1 MNQHARAND
10 PSPEPLRPAETLP
23 LQPGAPRP
31 ATPVGARPPS
41 APRRANR
48 ALLAAFVIAVA
59 LGVALLGIRYFVP
72 RTVDLVTL
80 APGFFQPELSG
91 PGVLDATSL
100 ANVGASIQ
108 GAITRL
114 SVERN
119 DIVAKGDLVAEISA
133 LDLKAALASTLASR
147 EAAGKAVEAAKSD
160 VARVEATLENARSNL
175 VRQGDLIRSGV
186 TSRSALESAETTA
199 KQAEAD
205 LAKAQSELLQ
215 AEAQAIAAEANVAAS
230 RAQIEKSVIRA
241 PIDGV
246 IVARNLNLGDMA
258 SPTNAIVAIAD
269 PASIVLSARFDESVI
284 SSMAPG
290 QTATI
295 RFGGDDEARYAGKV
309 VRVGREVDQETR
321 EFTVDIAPIR
331 LPPNWALGQRGTA
344 VVDLAASEGVIAV
357 PVKSIARREGKAG
370 VWLVRNG
377 RAVWQPVDLGRIGG
391 RRAEVLRGLGP
402 GDRLVTT
409 PVGIY
414 RWMPVARTG
423 AVS

>member
-10 PSPEPLRPAETLP
+10 PSPEPLPPAETRP

-48 ALLAAFVIAVA
+48 TLLAAFIIAVA
-59 LGVALLGIRYFVP
+59 LGGALLGIRYFVP

-133 LDLKAALASTLASR
+133 LDLKAALDATLASSK
-147 EAAGKAVEAAKSD
+147 AARKAVEAAKSD
-160 VARVEATLENARSNL
+160 VVRVEAAVENARTNL
-175 VRQGDLIRSGV
+175 ARQSDLIRSGV
-186 TSRSALESAETTA
+186 TSRSTLESAETTA
-199 KQAEAD
+199 RQAEAD
-205 LAKAQSELLQ
+205 LAKARSAFLQ
-215 AEAQAIAAEANVAAS
+215 AEAQAAAAEANVAAS
-230 RAQIEKSVIRA
+230 RAQIDKSVITA

-246 IVARNLNLGDMA
+246 IVARNLNLGDIA
-258 SPTNAIVAIAD
+258 SPTNAIVEIAD

-295 RFGGDDEARYAGKV
+295 RFSGHDEARYAGKII
-309 VRVGREVDQETR
+309 RISREVDQETR
-321 EFTVDIAPIR
+321 EFTVDIAPAR

-344 VVDLAASEGVIAV
+344 IVDLAPSEGVIAV
-357 PVKSIARREGKAG
+357 PVKSIARRAGNAG
-370 VWLVRNG
+370 VWLVRDG
-377 RAVWQPVDLGRIGG
+377 RASWQPVDLGRIGG
-391 RRAEVLRGLGP
+391 TRVEILRGLAP
-402 GDRLVTT
+402 GDRLVTR
-409 PVGIY
+409 PAGVY
-414 RWMPVARTG
+414 SWMPVAG
-423 AVS
+423 AAS

>member
-10 PSPEPLRPAETLP
+10 PSTEPLLPAETRP

-31 ATPVGARPPS
+31 ATPVGVRPPS

-48 ALLAAFVIAVA
+48 TLLAAFIIAVA
-59 LGVALLGIRYFVP
+59 LGGALLGIRYFVP

-133 LDLKAALASTLASR
+133 LDLKAALDATLASSK
-147 EAAGKAVEAAKSD
+147 AARKAVEAAKSD
-160 VARVEATLENARSNL
+160 VVRVEAAVENARTNL
-175 VRQGDLIRSGV
+175 ARQSDLIRSGV
-186 TSRSALESAETTA
+186 TSRSTLESAETTA
-199 KQAEAD
+199 RQAEAD
-205 LAKAQSELLQ
+205 LAKARSAFLQ
-215 AEAQAIAAEANVAAS
+215 AEAQAAAAEANVAAS
-230 RAQIEKSVIRA
+230 RAQIDKSVITA

-246 IVARNLNLGDMA
+246 IVARNLNLGDIA
-258 SPTNAIVAIAD
+258 SPTNAIVEIAD

-284 SSMAPG
+284 SSMTPG

-295 RFGGDDEARYAGKV
+295 RFSGHDEARYAGKII
-309 VRVGREVDQETR
+309 RISREVDQETR
-321 EFTVDIAPIR
+321 EFTVDIAPAR

-344 VVDLAASEGVIAV
+344 IVDLAASEGVIAV
-357 PVKSIARREGKAG
+357 PVKSIARRAGNAG
-370 VWLVRNG
+370 VWLARDG
-377 RAVWQPVDLGRIGG
+377 RASWQPVDLGRIGG
-391 RRAEVLRGLGP
+391 TRVEILRGLAP
-402 GDRLVTT
+402 GDRLVTR
-409 PVGIY
+409 PAGVY
-414 RWMPVARTG
+414 SWMPVAG
-423 AVS
+423 AAS

>member
-10 PSPEPLRPAETLP
+10 PSTEPLLPAETRP

-31 ATPVGARPPS
+31 APPVGARPPS

-48 ALLAAFVIAVA
+48 TLLAAFIIAVA
-59 LGVALLGIRYFVP
+59 LGGALLGIRYFVP

-133 LDLKAALASTLASR
+133 LDLKAALDATLASSK
-147 EAAGKAVEAAKSD
+147 AARKAVEAAKSD
-160 VARVEATLENARSNL
+160 VVRVEAAVENARTNL
-175 VRQGDLIRSGV
+175 ARQSDLIRSGV
-186 TSRSALESAETTA
+186 TSRSTLESAETTA
-199 KQAEAD
+199 RQAEAD
-205 LAKAQSELLQ
+205 LAKARSAFLQ
-215 AEAQAIAAEANVAAS
+215 AEAQAAAAEANVAAS
-230 RAQIEKSVIRA
+230 RAQIDKSVITA

-246 IVARNLNLGDMA
+246 IVARNLNLGDIA
-258 SPTNAIVAIAD
+258 SPTNAIVEIAD

-295 RFGGDDEARYAGKV
+295 RFSGHDEARYAGKII
-309 VRVGREVDQETR
+309 RISREVDQETR
-321 EFTVDIAPIR
+321 EFTVDIAPAR

-344 VVDLAASEGVIAV
+344 IVDLAASEGVIAV
-357 PVKSIARREGKAG
+357 PVKSIARRAGNAG
-370 VWLVRNG
+370 VWLVRDG
-377 RAVWQPVDLGRIGG
+377 RASWQPVDLGRIGG
-391 RRAEVLRGLGP
+391 TRVEILRGLAP
-402 GDRLVTT
+402 GDRLVTR
-409 PVGIY
+409 PASVY
-414 RWMPVARTG
+414 SWMPVAG
-423 AVS
+423 AAS